1 MMIDQAKV
9 SLLDYKTPGSFEET
23 RYEKLHNVIVGNS
36 VEGSIAIAH
45 CIANLILQKQKKN
58 QHCIL
63 GLATGSSPLNVYREL
78 VRLHKQDGLSFNNV
92 ITFNLDEY
100 YPIQKKDVQ
109 SYFNFMHK
117 NLFDLVDIK
126 SENINIPNG
135 NVKAEELRD
144 SCIAY
149 ERKIKELGGIDLQ
162 ILGIG
167 RTGHIGFNE
176 PGSHLNS
183 QTRTITLD
191 HLTRFDAISTFQGI
205 ENVPR
210 KAVTMGI
217 QSILSAK
224 KIILMAWGTNKS
236 EIIQKAVEGQI
247 SDKIPTTYLQYHKN
261 TTLILDEEAASELT
275 RIKTP
280 WLVGSCDW
288 KDAISSKAIIWL
300 CEKKNKSILK
310 LTDEDYNQNG
320 MSDLLALNGS
330 SYDINIQMFN
340 RLQHSIT
347 GWPGGKPNS
356 DDNHRP
362 ERKSPDK
369 KRVIIFSPHPDDDV
383 ISMGGTFDRLVSQ
396 GHEVHIS
403 YQTSGNIAVSDQE
416 ALKYLE
422 VNSDLN
428 KENPNPE
435 IESLKKLL
443 KNSNPEKP
451 ASRDICNLKG
461 SIRKGE
467 SFGATRYFGIP
478 DNQVHFM
485 NLPFYETGT
494 IAKNPMSDKD
504 IIKTMGLI
512 ELIKPHQIYA
522 AGDLADPHGTHRVCL
537 DIVFESLK
545 RLKSK
550 SFMKDC
556 WVWLYR
562 GAWHEWEIHEIE
574 MAVPMSPD
582 QVLRKRNAIFYHQSQ
597 KDGVMFQGNDHREF
611 WIRAEE
617 RNADTAKKYKS
628 LGMADYAAMEAFKRY
643 FY

>member
-23 RYEKLHNVIVGNS
+23 RYEKLHNVIVGSS
-36 VEGSIAIAH
+36 VEGSTAIAH

-63 GLATGSSPLNVYREL
+63 GLATGSSPLSVYREL

-135 NVKAEELRD
+135 NVKADELRD

-191 HLTRFDAISTFQGI
+191 HLTRFDAISAFQGI

-217 QSILSAK
+217 QSILSAE

-288 KDAISSKAIIWL
+288 NDAISSKAIIWL

-494 IAKNPMSDKD
+494 IAKNPISDKD
-504 IIKTMGLI
+504 IIKTMELI

-617 RNADTAKKYKS
+617 RNANTAKKYKS